1 MKYNIDEIKV
11 AHASRGWVVTIAAS
25 FPTHRQFTWEHG
37 IFENT
42 GTHLKASQSLVWS
55 IVKMWWFMRGGIKYL
70 QSLPGE
76 FELA

>member
-25 FPTHRQFTWEHG
+25 FPTHRQFTREYG

-42 GTHLKASQSLVWS
+42 GTHLKASHSLVWS
-55 IVKMWWFMRGGIKYL
+55 LVKMWWFMRSGIKYL

-76 FELA
+76 FELT